1 MGNIILERHP
11 TKRGIEMNAS
21 LILAGTAVWFVAGS
35 LLSWHAR
42 KKLGQGMSEYFL
54 ANRKLG
60 GFISAMTYSATTYSA
75 FMMVGLVGLTY
86 SSGIG
91 ALGFE
96 MTYLA
101 MTVILMVL
109 FAPRYWAAGRIF
121 NLVTPSELLSK
132 RYESPAAGAVSAIL
146 CLVMLI
152 PYASVQLMGIG
163 YLFEI
168 LSGGTIPFITG
179 MLIAAAV
186 SLVFSWWAG
195 LRSVAITDALQ
206 AVIMLFASLILL
218 YFIAFRLFPE
228 GFSNALA
235 MNSDLLKLK
244 WSFPLFVGLTLPWA
258 FFAVTNP
265 QVVQRLYVPASAAN
279 LRKMVLGFSAF
290 GFIYTV
296 LCVVFG
302 LAAAA
307 RFPGLDKPDN
317 AMAMLLGSVPVPIAL
332 LVTLS
337 IMGAAVSTMNS
348 VILTL
353 SSMFGRDVVK
363 ALAPGITEKSELAIC
378 RALIPVITVA
388 CFFFAKMKLGL
399 IAVLSSMASGGLLM
413 QLPAILG
420 VFFWKR
426 ATAAGA
432 LSSMIAGGLTVG
444 YMYIQGLKPLGHWP
458 PLWGLLLSG
467 TVFVMVS
474 LATTPPKETDS
485 FMGSIR
491 ESLESMFGN

>member
-1 MGNIILERHP
+1 M
-11 TKRGIEMNAS
+11 S
-21 LILAGTAVWFVAGS
+21 TAVIIAGIGAWFTVGAI
-35 LLSWHAR
+35 LSWYAR
-42 KKLGQGMSEYFL
+42 RNLGKGMSEYFL
-54 ANRKLG
+54 ANRKVG
-60 GFISAMTYSATTYSA
+60 GFVSAMTYSATTYSA

-101 MTVILMVL
+101 ATVILMVI
-109 FAPRYWAAGRIF
+109 FAPRYWAAGRLF
-121 NLVTPSELLSK
+121 DLVTPSELLSK
-132 RYESPAAGAVSAIL
+132 RYESPLAGAVSAIL

-168 LSGGTIPFITG
+168 LSGGSIPFMTG
-179 MLIAAAV
+179 MLIAAGV

-195 LRSVAITDALQ
+195 LRSVALTDALQ
-206 AVIMLFASLILL
+206 AVIMLAASLLLL
-218 YFIAFRLFPE
+218 YFIAFGLFPE
-228 GFSNALA
+228 GFGSALA
-235 MNSDLLKLK
+235 LRPDLLKVT

-265 QVVQRLYVPASAAN
+265 QVVQRLYVPESVRS
-279 LRKMVLGFSAF
+279 LRKMILGFSAF
-290 GFIYTV
+290 GFIYTL
-296 LCVVFG
+296 LCVLFG

-307 RFPGLDKPDN
+307 HVPGLERADN
-317 AMAMLLGSVPVPIAL
+317 AMAMLLASVPTPLAL
-332 LVTLS
+332 LVALS

-363 ALAPGITEKSELAIC
+363 ALAPRISEEKELRLC
-378 RALIPVITVA
+378 RALIPLITVV

-432 LSSMIAGGLTVG
+432 VSSMITGGVAVG
-444 YMYIQGLKPLGHWP
+444 YMYVRGIKPLGHWP

-467 TVFVMVS
+467 VVFVSVS
-474 LATTPPKETDS
+474 LLTRRPGGTDY
-485 FMGSIR
+485 FMKSVNDFVR
-491 ESLESMFGN
+491 SHFGE

>member
-1 MGNIILERHP
+1 M
-11 TKRGIEMNAS
+11 S
-21 LILAGTAVWFVAGS
+21 TAVIIAGIGAWFTAGAI
-35 LLSWHAR
+35 LSWYAR
-42 KKLGQGMSEYFL
+42 RNLGKGMSEYFL
-54 ANRKLG
+54 ANRKVG
-60 GFISAMTYSATTYSA
+60 GFVSAMTYSATTYSA

-101 MTVILMVL
+101 ATVILMVI
-109 FAPRYWAAGRIF
+109 FAPRYWAAGRLF
-121 NLVTPSELLSK
+121 DLVTPSELLSK
-132 RYESPAAGAVSAIL
+132 RYESPLAGAVSAIL

-168 LSGGTIPFITG
+168 LSGGSIPFMTG
-179 MLIAAAV
+179 MLIAAGV

-195 LRSVAITDALQ
+195 LRSVALTDALQ
-206 AVIMLFASLILL
+206 AVIMLAASLLLL
-218 YFIAFRLFPE
+218 YFITFGLFPE
-228 GFSNALA
+228 GFGSALA
-235 MNSDLLKLK
+235 LRPDLLKVT

-265 QVVQRLYVPASAAN
+265 QVVQRLYVPEGVRS
-279 LRKMVLGFSAF
+279 LRRMILGFSAF
-290 GFIYTV
+290 GFIYTL
-296 LCVVFG
+296 LCVLFG

-307 RFPGLDKPDN
+307 HVPGLERADN
-317 AMAMLLGSVPVPIAL
+317 AMAMLLASVPTPLAL
-332 LVTLS
+332 LVALS

-363 ALAPGITEKSELAIC
+363 ALAPRISEEKELRLC
-378 RALIPVITVA
+378 RALIPLITVV

-432 LSSMIAGGLTVG
+432 VSSMITGGVAVG
-444 YMYIQGLKPLGHWP
+444 YMYVRGIKPLGHWP

-467 TVFVMVS
+467 AVFVSVS
-474 LATTPPKETDS
+474 LLTRRPEGTDS
-485 FMGSIR
+485 FMKSVNDFVR
-491 ESLESMFGN
+491 SHFGT

>member
-1 MGNIILERHP
+1 
-11 TKRGIEMNAS
+11 MNAAV
-21 LILAGTAVWFVAGS
+21 IIAGIAVWFIAGS
-35 LLSWHAR
+35 LLSWYAR
-42 KKLGQGMSEYFL
+42 QNLGEGMSGYFL
-54 ANRKLG
+54 ANRKVG

-101 MTVILMVL
+101 ATVILMVI
-109 FAPRYWAAGRIF
+109 FAPRYWAAGRLF
-121 NLVTPSELLSK
+121 NLVTPSELLSR
-132 RYESPAAGAVSAIL
+132 RYESNLAGGVSAIL

-168 LSGGTIPFITG
+168 LSGGSIPFMTG
-179 MLIAAAV
+179 MMISAAV

-195 LRSVAITDALQ
+195 LRSVALTDALQ
-206 AVIMLFASLILL
+206 AVIMLVASLLLL
-218 YFIAFRLFPE
+218 YFISHGLFPE
-228 GFSNALA
+228 GFGTALA
-235 MNSDLLKLK
+235 SRPDLLKVT

-265 QVVQRLYVPASAAN
+265 QVVQRLYIPESVRS
-279 LRKMVLGFSAF
+279 LRKMILGFSVF

-296 LCVVFG
+296 LCVLFG

-307 RFPGLDKPDN
+307 RLPGLERPDN
-317 AMAMLLGSVPVPIAL
+317 AMAMLLESVPMPLAL
-332 LVTLS
+332 LVALS

-363 ALAPGITEKSELAIC
+363 AFAPGISEEKELRIC
-378 RALIPVITVA
+378 RILIPVITVV
-388 CFFFAKMKLGL
+388 CLFFAKMKLGL

-432 LSSMIAGGLTVG
+432 VSSMITGGIAVG
-444 YMYIQGLKPLGHWP
+444 YMYIRGLKPLGHWP
-458 PLWGLLLSG
+458 PLWGLFLSG
-467 TVFVMVS
+467 IVFVSVS
-474 LATTPPKETDS
+474 LMTQRPKGTDS
-485 FMGSIR
+485 FMKSVSDFVGSH
-491 ESLESMFGN
+491 FGI

>member
-1 MGNIILERHP
+1 
-11 TKRGIEMNAS
+11 MNAAV
-21 LILAGTAVWFVAGS
+21 IIAGIAAWFIAGA
-35 LLSWHAR
+35 LLSWYAR
-42 KKLGQGMSEYFL
+42 QNLGEGMSGYFL
-54 ANRKLG
+54 ANRKVG

-101 MTVILMVL
+101 ATVILMVI
-109 FAPRYWAAGRIF
+109 FAPRYWAAGRLF
-121 NLVTPSELLSK
+121 NLVTPSELLTR
-132 RYESPAAGAVSAIL
+132 RYESNLAGGVSAIL

-168 LSGGTIPFITG
+168 LSGGSIPFMTG
-179 MLIAAAV
+179 MMIAAGV
-186 SLVFSWWAG
+186 SLIFSWWAG
-195 LRSVAITDALQ
+195 LRSVALTDALQ
-206 AVIMLFASLILL
+206 AIIMLAASLLL
-218 YFIAFRLFPE
+218 LFFITSALFPE
-228 GFSNALA
+228 GFCTALA
-235 MNSDLLKLK
+235 SKPDLLKVT

-265 QVVQRLYVPASAAN
+265 QVVQRLYIPESAKS
-279 LRKMVLGFSAF
+279 LRKMILGFSAF
-290 GFIYTV
+290 GFIYTM
-296 LCVVFG
+296 LCVLFG
-302 LAAAA
+302 LATAAKL
-307 RFPGLDKPDN
+307 PGLERPDN
-317 AMAMLLGSVPVPIAL
+317 AMATLLATVPIPLAL
-332 LVTLS
+332 LVALS

-348 VILTL
+348 IILTL

-363 ALAPGITEKSELAIC
+363 AFSPGISEEKELRIC
-378 RALIPVITVA
+378 RFLIPVITVV

-432 LSSMIAGGLTVG
+432 VSSMITGGITVG
-444 YMYIQGLKPLGHWP
+444 YMYVRGMKPLGHWP

-467 TVFVMVS
+467 LVFVSVS
-474 LATTPPKETDS
+474 LMTQRPGSTDS
-485 FMGSIR
+485 FMKSV
-491 ESLESMFGN
+491 SDSVSSHFGI